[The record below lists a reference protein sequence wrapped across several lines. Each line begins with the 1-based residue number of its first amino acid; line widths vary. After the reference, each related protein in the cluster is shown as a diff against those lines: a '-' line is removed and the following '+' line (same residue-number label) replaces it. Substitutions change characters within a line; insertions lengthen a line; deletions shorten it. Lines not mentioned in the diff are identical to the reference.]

1 MERQLFREFIHYT
14 ESYTL
19 LFFLQR
25 RTSRCMEYIAA
36 GASKSCVI
44 SIPLFVFTA
53 DTLCT
58 MLCKLLQLFDDG
70 HLTDS
75 HGRKVDFRNVIV
87 VMTSNI
93 GANVIAELPSNLT
106 GSEPAVQETL
116 MEVVRGTLSP
126 ELLKC
131 VIV

>member
-1 MERQLFREFIHYT
+1 VRYCWGNYNPHTFIAN
-14 ESYTL
+14 L
-19 LFFLQR
+19 LS
-25 RTSRCMEYIAA
+25 SRNTGHRDVWNI
-36 GASKSCVI
+36 
-44 SIPLFVFTA
+44 
-53 DTLCT
+53 
-58 MLCKLLQLFDDG
+58 LLQVRCSCLSHYFSRLHLLTLYANGRVKLFDDG

-93 GANVIAELPSNLT
+93 GAHVIAELPSNLT

-131 VIV
+131 VI